1 MSDLDHGDIFLRYT
15 KTLIS
20 LIACKKVNTVSRK
33 YIEKL
38 GLSTTGFDY
47 SAIGLQYDFRIAVR
61 F

>member
-1 MSDLDHGDIFLRYT
+1 MRDLDDGDI
-15 KTLIS
+15 

-38 GLSTTGFDY
+38 GLSTAGFDY